1 MRVSTNMIHSTS
13 FDAIAKHQND
23 LLRIQEQL
31 STGKKVNRP
40 SDDAVGITQ
49 IHKLTQTINTID
61 QYAKNGI
68 YAKSQ
73 LVLEETAITNTVDV
87 LQRVRELAVQMST
100 DTYNADQRKQTAAEV
115 QQLMLHVKS
124 IMNQK
129 NSDGEHMF
137 AGNNVNLLPF
147 VDDPANPGFLTYIG
161 NLAVADGGK
170 PEANFGGR
178 FVKIGFDVTNELKPD
193 DQFNM
198 SRVRITDAGSRVF
211 GMDLDNPT
219 ASLGQ
224 IGINDANSTPP
235 SQVPAD
241 ATTIDGNIYNVMQ
254 VMYLRLMDGERPGD
268 DILDSLKQSVTNM
281 SENLAVIGGRQ
292 NRIEAQYDAGESFK
306 MALTERR
313 MNIEELD
320 LVKGIS
326 DFTVKQN
333 ALQMA
338 QQVFTRVQ
346 QMSLFDYLR

>member
-1 MRVSTNMIHSTS
+1 M
-13 FDAIAKHQND
+13 
-23 LLRIQEQL
+23 
-31 STGKKVNRP
+31 
-40 SDDAVGITQ
+40 
-49 IHKLTQTINTID
+49 
-61 QYAKNGI
+61 
-68 YAKSQ
+68 
-73 LVLEETAITNTVDV
+73 
-87 LQRVRELAVQMST
+87 
-100 DTYNADQRKQTAAEV
+100 
-115 QQLMLHVKS
+115 
-124 IMNQK
+124 
-129 NSDGEHMF
+129 
-137 AGNNVNLLPF
+137 
-147 VDDPANPGFLTYIG
+147 TYIG

>member
-73 LVLEETAITNTVDV
+73 LVLEETAITNTVDAV
-87 LQRVRELAVQMST
+87 QRVRELAVQMST
-100 DTYNADQRKQTAAEV
+100 DTYNEDQRRQTAAEV

-129 NSDGEHMF
+129 NSDGEHLF
-137 AGNNVNLLPF
+137 AGNNVKTLPF
-147 VDDPANPGFLTYIG
+147 MDDPDPANAGFITYIG
-161 NLAVADGGK
+161 HPNAAADQR

-178 FVKIGFDVTNELKPD
+178 FVKIGFDVTNQLKPD
-193 DQFNM
+193 DEFNM

-211 GMDLDNPT
+211 GLDLNDPSATITTDDGNT
-219 ASLGQ
+219 V
-224 IGINDANSTPP
+224 DANL
-235 SQVPAD
+235 
-241 ATTIDGNIYNVMQ
+241 YNVMQ

-268 DILDSLKQSVTNM
+268 DVLDNLQQGITNL
-281 SENLAVIGGRQ
+281 SENLAAIGGRQ

-320 LVKGIS
+320 LVEGIS
-326 DFTVKQN
+326 DFTLKQN

>member
-147 VDDPANPGFLTYIG
+147 VDDPANPGF
-161 NLAVADGGK
+161 
-170 PEANFGGR
+170 
-178 FVKIGFDVTNELKPD
+178 
-193 DQFNM
+193 
-198 SRVRITDAGSRVF
+198 
-211 GMDLDNPT
+211 
-219 ASLGQ
+219 
-224 IGINDANSTPP
+224 
-235 SQVPAD
+235 
-241 ATTIDGNIYNVMQ
+241 
-254 VMYLRLMDGERPGD
+254 
-268 DILDSLKQSVTNM
+268 
-281 SENLAVIGGRQ
+281 
-292 NRIEAQYDAGESFK
+292 
-306 MALTERR
+306 
-313 MNIEELD
+313 
-320 LVKGIS
+320 
-326 DFTVKQN
+326 
-333 ALQMA
+333 
-338 QQVFTRVQ
+338 
-346 QMSLFDYLR
+346 

>member
-49 IHKLTQTINTID
+49 IHKLTQTMNTID

-73 LVLEETAITNTVDV
+73 LVLEETAITSTVDA

-100 DTYNADQRKQTAAEV
+100 DTYNEDQRKQTAAEV

-137 AGNNVNLLPF
+137 AGNNVKDLPF

-161 NLAVADGGK
+161 NLDVADGGK

-193 DQFNM
+193 DEFNM
-198 SRVRITDAGSRVF
+198 SRVRITDTGSKVF
-211 GMDLDNPT
+211 GMDITNPSANLDD
-219 ASLGQ
+219 A
-224 IGINDANSTPP
+224 GIVAVNGIPAN
-235 SQVPAD
+235 PAD
-241 ATTIDGNIYNVMQ
+241 IDGNVYNVMQ
-254 VMYLRLMDGERPGD
+254 VMYLRLTEGERPGD
-268 DILDSLKQSVTNM
+268 DILDSLKQSITNM
-281 SENLAVIGGRQ
+281 SENLAAIGGRQ
-292 NRIEAQYDAGESFK
+292 NRIETQYDAGESFK
-306 MALTERR
+306 MALTERK

-320 LVKGIS
+320 LVEGIS

>member
-1 MRVSTNMIHSTS
+1 MIHNTS
-13 FDAIAKHQND
+13 FDAITKHQND
-23 LLRIQEQL
+23 ILRIQEQL
-31 STGKKVNRP
+31 SSGKQVNRP
-40 SDDAVGITQ
+40 SDDPVGITQ
-49 IHKLTQTINTID
+49 IHRLTQTMNTID
-61 QYAKNGI
+61 QYAKNGV

-73 LVLEETAITNTVDV
+73 LVLEETAITNTVDA

-137 AGNNVNLLPF
+137 SGNNVKDLPF
-147 VDDPANPGFLTYIG
+147 VEDVDNPGFLRYVGNIDPANPDPAFAD
-161 NLAVADGGK
+161 LAK

-193 DQFNM
+193 DEFNM
-198 SRVRITDAGSRVF
+198 SRVRITDAGSKVF
-211 GMDLDNPT
+211 GMDLENPQAT
-219 ASLGQ
+219 LAQVGIDDAS
-224 IGINDANSTPP
+224 GI
-235 SQVPAD
+235 PAD

-268 DILDSLKQSVTNM
+268 DVLDSLQQSITNM
-281 SENLAVIGGRQ
+281 SENLSVIGGRQ
-292 NRIEAQYDAGESFK
+292 NRIETQYDAGETFK

-313 MNIEELD
+313 MTIEEKD
-320 LVKGIS
+320 LVEGIS
-326 DFTVKQN
+326 EFTVKQN

-338 QQVFTRVQ
+338 QQVFQRVQ